1 MGLYGYGSKLD
12 TPISWLLTLKMNWLK
27 SIVPKSLIL
36 TRTHIWCLVLSWI
49 IRFYL
54 VISWTFGRY
63 SLTPM
68 QYGDFL
74 WHGGTA
80 NHRSHG
86 WSWLS
91 IETHG
96 DLGIYFK
103 NPLGCMPCDVLSDMP
118 TKMGYIPTQQ
128 CGIWYDLVTNRL
140 GIYRYTEEYWWLF
153 TKKNMDWRNKRGVYP
168 GVLQSGQHRV
178 KFWRPGIMRMWGWS

>member
-1 MGLYGYGSKLD
+1 MYVYYIYIMYVDIYIYIYIMYVRIYIYILIYIYIYYVCRYIYIYMYMGLYGYGSKLD
-12 TPISWLLTLKMNWLK
+12 TPISWLLILKMNWLK

-36 TRTHIWCLVLSWI
+36 THTHIWCLVLSWI

-128 CGIWYDLVTNRL
+128 
-140 GIYRYTEEYWWLF
+140 
-153 TKKNMDWRNKRGVYP
+153 
-168 GVLQSGQHRV
+168 
-178 KFWRPGIMRMWGWS
+178 WGFSTI